1 MVVMPRWARVPAAL
15 VLASTLVL
23 GACAPGSPTEE
34 QPEQPAGPVDP
45 ASFQGKTLN
54 YLYFTDG
61 PDEDV
66 TRELIASFEEEYGVT
81 VNLEVLPFSEIQ
93 TSLQARISGGN
104 VPHVARVA
112 SIRPFEDVAVDM
124 STYFGAEYAQEF
136 LPATLA
142 GVRGAEGEML
152 GVPSDLTMN
161 GPFINT
167 ALFEEA
173 GVEFPGVG
181 EEWTWQE
188 MVDAAKEVQ
197 QATGTEYAYAL
208 DKSGHRLSTVLSEG
222 GTYTVSGGQAVL
234 DPDKATAALEPLAT
248 LFAEEAAPTDFW
260 LGSGTRYEGANDIF
274 LSEQVPVYLS
284 GNWQVAQF
292 AQTDLEWTAAP
303 NPCAAECGGF
313 PGGKFTLALE
323 GSEDPALGAFFV
335 QHLNTA
341 EAQQAYATG
350 ANFLPTRVDLSEQ
363 GVSYETRQEA
373 MDVFLA
379 DVALTPE
386 SAYDAVYDP
395 NFDGAATA
403 LVENFSAAVA
413 GQVPLAEAMTTLRAD
428 LDELVGG

>member
-1 MVVMPRWARVPAAL
+1 MASTSRWATAPAAVL
-15 VLASTLVL
+15 LASTLVL
-23 GACAPGSPTEE
+23 AACAPGTSA
-34 QPEQPAGPVDP
+34 PEPQEPAGSVDP
-45 ASFQGKTLN
+45 AQFEGKTLN

-66 TRELIASFEEEYGVT
+66 TRELIASFEEEHGVT

-104 VPHVARVA
+104 APHVARVA

-124 STYFGAEYAQEF
+124 KAYFGDEYAAEF

-142 GVRGAEGEML
+142 GVEGEGGEML

-161 GPFINT
+161 GPFVNT

-173 GVEFPGVG
+173 GVDHPGVG
-181 EEWTWQE
+181 EQWTWEE
-188 MVDAAKEVQ
+188 MVSAAKEVQ
-197 QATGTEYAYAL
+197 QATDTEYAFAL
-208 DKSGHRLSTVLSEG
+208 DKSGHRLSTVLSQG
-222 GTYTVSGGQAVL
+222 GTYTVSGGEAVL
-234 DPDKATAALEPLAT
+234 DPAAATTALEPLSQ

-292 AQTDLEWTAAP
+292 AETDLEWAAAP
-303 NPCAAECGGF
+303 NPCAVECGGF
-313 PGGKFTLALE
+313 PGGKFTMALT
-323 GSEDPALGAFFV
+323 GSEDPALGAWFV
-335 QHLNTA
+335 RHLNTA

-350 ANFLPTRVDLSEQ
+350 ANFLPTRTDLTEQ
-363 GVSYETRQEA
+363 GVEYATRQDD

-379 DVALTPE
+379 DVQLTPE

-413 GQVPLAEAMTTLRAD
+413 GQVPLDEAMTTLRSD